1 VAPCFLL
8 ACTRTANVA
17 PSEWDELKPER
28 NRHLVVTTAGARY
41 QVEKYS
47 MTDSTLVIEKVVPS
61 PGTYPARDEGFDQP
75 PSLPLVIPL
84 DQIQSLEEVRR
95 TSSALVGFLLV
106 AGLGALMLIAMH
118 IVSGTDFHPD

>member
-8 ACTRTANVA
+8 ACTRTANVV
-17 PSEWDELKPER
+17 PSEWGELKPEGS
-28 NRHLVVTTAGARY
+28 RHLVVTTAGARY

-47 MTDSTLVIEKVVPS
+47 MTDSTLVIEKVVPA

-75 PSLPLVIPL
+75 PYLPYAVPF

-95 TSSALVGFLLV
+95 TSNTTAAFVVAAGLAAFLIFTLHLVV
-106 AGLGALMLIAMH
+106 DEGLGA
-118 IVSGTDFHPD
+118 D